1 MSKDSTQKKLVKQ
14 RPRSTSFVIPSPPP
28 ELKESK
34 EESINI
40 SKSWFQRIMDSK
52 FVTTIFKLSDKAGK
66 KWEKFENTKTG
77 KAFTIGTGVAVSRVT
92 SIVVASLT
100 IAGLASPASPAVAI
114 AIGVIG
120 LTTVA
125 LGVVMD
131 TARTRATRQLQKE
144 NELLVKNRT
153 AKSVQDHI
161 FKLDPSLNEILK
173 DELYQPITT
182 GKKSV
187 EKRYIRERSAT
198 AEVAKDVGKAFFKQ
212 GLSIVSTVL
221 EAIST
226 KGVNIVKAVGSF
238 ILSLAT
244 ESRHNMSIRTV
255 QKQLKTQ
262 IDQERDKSDTPGYN
276 NIRDLRQATRS
287 QRIQTIALKKLIADK
302 DYWTMSPEQ
311 KKAKFQEY
319 REQVNQTEKAVS
331 IPTNI
336 FTRGIKKLTSL
347 IKDGL
352 RAHNPFSEFDRPEK
366 IRIDKHSA
374 LTAAIDAQKKEN
386 LAMSVTSIRENLNRA
401 KSHPGTNNNE
411 QTPPPTKRKSSFQT
425 QRDKYL

>member
-1 MSKDSTQKKLVKQ
+1 ML
-14 RPRSTSFVIPSPPP
+14 
-28 ELKESK
+28 
-34 EESINI
+34 
-40 SKSWFQRIMDSK
+40 
-52 FVTTIFKLSDKAGK
+52 
-66 KWEKFENTKTG
+66 
-77 KAFTIGTGVAVSRVT
+77 
-92 SIVVASLT
+92 ASLT

-125 LGVVMD
+125 LGVVID

-173 DELYQPITT
+173 DELYHPITT

-198 AEVAKDVGKAFFKQ
+198 VEVAKDVGKAFFKQ

-287 QRIQTIALKKLIADK
+287 QRIQTMALKKLIADK

-336 FTRGIKKLTSL
+336 FTRGIKKLRSL
-347 IKDGL
+347 IKDVG
-352 RAHNPFSEFDRPEK
+352 RAHDPFSEFNYPDK

-374 LTAAIDAQKKEN
+374 ITATIDAHSKKEK
-386 LAMSVTSIRENLNRA
+386 LAITVNSIRDKLSHNKPHLTK
-401 KSHPGTNNNE
+401 KSPE
-411 QTPPPTKRKSSFQT
+411 QIPPKRKSSFNK
-425 QRDKYL
+425 DL

>member
-1 MSKDSTQKKLVKQ
+1 MSKDSIPKKLVKQ
-14 RPRSTSFVIPSPPP
+14 RPRSTSFVIPSSPS

-66 KWEKFENTKTG
+66 KWEKFENTTPG

-92 SIVVASLT
+92 SIVLASLT

-153 AKSVQDHI
+153 AKSIQDQI
-161 FKLDPSLNEILK
+161 FKLDPGLNEILK

-187 EKRYIRERSAT
+187 KKRYIRERSAT
-198 AEVAKDVGKAFFKQ
+198 IEVAKDVGKAFFKQ
-212 GLSIVSTVL
+212 GLNIVSTVL
-221 EAIST
+221 EAVTT

-287 QRIQTIALKKLIADK
+287 QRIQTMALKKLIADK

-336 FTRGIKKLTSL
+336 FTRGIKKLRSL
-347 IKDGL
+347 IKDVG
-352 RAHNPFSEFDRPEK
+352 RAHDPFSEFNYPDK

-374 LTAAIDAQKKEN
+374 ITATIDAHSKKEK
-386 LAMSVTSIRENLNRA
+386 LAITVNSIRDKLSHNKPHLTK
-401 KSHPGTNNNE
+401 KSPE
-411 QTPPPTKRKSSFQT
+411 QIPPKRKSSFNK
-425 QRDKYL
+425 DL